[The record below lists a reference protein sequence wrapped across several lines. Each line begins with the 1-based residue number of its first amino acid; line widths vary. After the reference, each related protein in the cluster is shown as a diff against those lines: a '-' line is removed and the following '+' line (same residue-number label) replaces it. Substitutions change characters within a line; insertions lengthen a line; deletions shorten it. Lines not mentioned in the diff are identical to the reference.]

1 VPPTVTSAPTTTLPI
16 ITEPTDSPTTSTNP
30 PNEEITNP
38 ENPTLDISNEVVDEL
53 VSSITELSDEEIT
66 ELVESIDVGT
76 LTEESISAV
85 FSEEVLSELSD
96 DQVTQLI
103 DAIVPSELSD
113 EQASAL
119 SEALTDAPDD
129 VKEEF
134 QDQINVFGG
143 QFDNYVPTGSAV
155 SVGARRAIVAA
166 TAVIFAMPAP
176 VTRKQ

>member
-1 VPPTVTSAPTTTLPI
+1 
-16 ITEPTDSPTTSTNP
+16 
-30 PNEEITNP
+30 
-38 ENPTLDISNEVVDEL
+38 
-53 VSSITELSDEEIT
+53 
-66 ELVESIDVGT
+66 
-76 LTEESISAV
+76 
-85 FSEEVLSELSD
+85 
-96 DQVTQLI
+96 
-103 DAIVPSELSD
+103 LSD

-155 SVGARRAIVAA
+155 SVGARRVIVAA
-166 TAVIFAMPAP
+166 TAVIFAMPTP